1 MTELEEAGWRKAKD
15 KTADQVT
22 DVDIKSV
29 FNLVDIDKSGTV
41 SRTVGVNNN
50 TRGRKDFLPLLANSF
65 YLGSQ
70 DGRQVAGEKIWNKG
84 CKSRVVKERCAD

>member
-1 MTELEEAGWRKAKD
+1 MTELEDAGWRKAQEKA
-15 KTADQVT
+15 ADQVT

-41 SRTVGVNNN
+41 SRTV
-50 TRGRKDFLPLLANSF
+50 RWSF
-65 YLGSQ
+65 PSSRPIQSKHLGSQ

-84 CKSRVVKERCAD
+84 CKL

>member
-50 TRGRKDFLPLLANSF
+50 TRGREEFLPIT
-65 YLGSQ
+65 G
-70 DGRQVAGEKIWNKG
+70 
-84 CKSRVVKERCAD
+84 